1 MPRRGEHHAA
11 RAVRPATAAPDAA
24 GETAGLAGPGARVG
38 VRAVQS
44 RHRDTVRT
52 YRIDPQAFSCSLR
65 AGQLADEWVRYARV
79 TALADGSRYA
89 VTIRSFAA
97 FAGRWCLSA
106 GADPGAARLDGGPV
120 DLTAVIRDWQVA
132 LRQEHDPRS
141 EQPYQS
147 TVALFTL
154 IGQRAARDPGVDE
167 RLRALAASRPMFGK
181 GAATPL
187 DEFSNAE
194 RLALRKMARADITAL
209 EARLARGQALLAD
222 GADPR
227 LHGWDEP
234 ANLVWAARHGILTT
248 AALHAGLPAK
258 AAAWPAGARR
268 LLGVTAGHWHG
279 RFGLMTA
286 VGRLL
291 FPCEQDLHPFRVL
304 LLLAMTGCTPEE
316 LADLRLSDIEFSDG
330 AVRLRQAKDRA
341 GRVRIRLHPP
351 SGPEPAVGDR
361 VHHGS
366 GNWDIPGLIRRLLAV
381 TALARETFEA
391 DDWLFLAVEARDYDT
406 RLGAQAA
413 QFRQAGRRFTHWIAA
428 HADADGVPPAIS
440 APYDARRLR
449 KTAKTTRVA
458 ALGGTLTD
466 LAGDDHHVE
475 VFRGHYAH
483 GTTAHVLAARA
494 VNAAQGKVFEKT
506 RARPVFLDAEAES
519 RLADPEVAGAA
530 GLSAGQAAAMS
541 AGALDM
547 GLTNCR
553 DPYDSPHA
561 PAGTLCHVAPVMCML
576 CRNAVVFTAQL
587 PRLVQLADHIQGQ
600 RDVLDPP
607 RWQAVWGRQAA
618 ALAELFDA
626 CPEETAQARSAA
638 AAGRPLDLPLGMR
651 TEYHR

>member
-11 RAVRPATAAPDAA
+11 RAARPATGVPGTA
-24 GETAGLAGPGARVG
+24 GETAGPPEPDARVG

-52 YRIDPQAFSCSLR
+52 YRIDPQAFACPLL

-79 TALADGSRYA
+79 TALADGARYA
-89 VTIRSFAA
+89 TAIRSFAA
-97 FAGRWCLSA
+97 FAGQWCLPA

-120 DLTAVIRDWQVA
+120 DLTAIIRDWQTA

-141 EQPYQS
+141 EQPYQN

-154 IGQRAARDPGVDE
+154 IGLRAARDPDVDE

-194 RLALRKMARADITAL
+194 RLALRKMARADITGL
-209 EARLARGQALLAD
+209 EARLARGQALLAG
-222 GADPR
+222 GADPH
-227 LHGWDEP
+227 LHGWDKP

-248 AALHAGLPAK
+248 AALHEGLPAK
-258 AAAWPAGARR
+258 ATAWPAGVRQ
-268 LLGVTAGHWHG
+268 LLGATAGHRHG
-279 RFGLMTA
+279 RFGLMAA

-304 LLLAMTGCTPEE
+304 LLLAMTDCTPEE

-330 AVRLRQAKDRA
+330 AVRLRQSKARA
-341 GRVRIRLHPP
+341 RRVRIRLHPP
-351 SGPEPAVGDR
+351 SGLEPDTGER

-381 TALARETFEA
+381 TAAARETFEA
-391 DDWLFLAVEARDYDT
+391 DDWLFLAVEPRDYDT
-406 RLGAQAA
+406 RLGAQAPRFS
-413 QFRQAGRRFTHWIAA
+413 QEGRRFTHWIAA
-428 HADADGVPPAIS
+428 HAGADGVPPAIS
-440 APYDARRLR
+440 APHDARRLR
-449 KTAKTTRVA
+449 KTAKTARVA

-494 VNAAQGKVFEKT
+494 VNAAQDKVFEKT
-506 RARPVFLDAEAES
+506 RTRPVFLDAEAES
-519 RLADPEVAGAA
+519 RLADPDISAAA

-541 AGALDM
+541 AGELDM

-561 PAGTLCHVAPVMCML
+561 PAGTLCHVAPAMCML
-576 CRNAVVFTAQL
+576 CRNAVIFTAQL
-587 PRLVQLADHIQGQ
+587 PRLVQFAGHIQGQ

-607 RWQAVWGRQAA
+607 RWQAVWGRQDA
-618 ALAELFDA
+618 ALAELFAD
-626 CPEETAQARSAA
+626 CPDETAHARSAA
-638 AAGRPLDLPLGMR
+638 AAGPPLDLPLGMR